1 MDGPARRRG
10 DRVVVRAG
18 EARVAHVDRR
28 RSGQKGEWKGSR
40 DEDEVEEGAS
50 WARCSRWWWCW
61 LCELCAVR
69 ACVQVPRRSSG
80 CGRGLRGRTEEGAVG
95 SGGELEER
103 RRRKGPRER
112 TRVGAG
118 ACPRCASRG
127 LSERRGVCAD
137 GRTEGEAGGGGR
149 VEEGSWSRE
158 RKRGRGRHGYRLRTR
173 LGLGQATSLLR
184 VRADRRS
191 GERAQLAKA
200 RAHVVLRLVNLSRS
214 SKRGSEVS
222 AIVPRQ
228 WAPLGPRQGAR
239 RGRTADACQV
249 RRGGPSQLALRR
261 ALNRLRRLRAAQGL
275 AWAMNALRSRPS
287 ALTRELS
294 TSPGRARRPR
304 PASRGSCAALIASD
318 ARGSRFPLRG

>member
-1 MDGPARRRG
+1 MSIVGGRSRRASGRGRATRTKWRKGRVGLAARG
-10 DRVVVRAG
+10 G
-18 EARVAHVDRR
+18 
-28 RSGQKGEWKGSR
+28 GGTGC
-40 DEDEVEEGAS
+40 AS
-50 WARCSRWWWCW
+50 CA
-61 LCELCAVR
+61 LCVR
-69 ACVQVPRRSSG
+69 ACRCLAGRAAAAEACEGGRRKVR
-80 CGRGLRGRTEEGAVG
+80 RGG
-95 SGGELEER
+95 GGELEER

-137 GRTEGEAGGGGR
+137 ERTEGEAGGGGR
-149 VEEGSWSRE
+149 VEEESWSRE

-318 ARGSRFPLRG
+318 ARGSRFPLRGLDFVNERDN